1 MPGRLIRPVYQGRAV
16 RLDLERVVLPNG
28 HEIELEIIRHPGG
41 AATVAVDERDRVCLL
56 RQYRHAAGG
65 WLWEL
70 PAGKLD
76 AGEAPQRTASRELA
90 EEAGVK
96 ADTWSSLG
104 QLVSSP
110 GVFTEVVHL
119 FLARGLSPTRTAP
132 EPGEC
137 LEVHWVPRGQAVQ
150 RALDGDIEDAK
161 TVIGLLRADA
171 LLRGSA

>member
-41 AATVAVDERDRVCLL
+41 AATVAVDARDRVCLL

-119 FLARGLSPTRTAP
+119 FLARGLSPTSTAP

-171 LLRGSA
+171 SLRGSP